1 MASDVNRVF
10 PKMPLVGVGVVV
22 KKDNTV
28 LLVKRANE
36 PKKGLWA
43 IPGGLI
49 KLGESVQTAAM
60 REVLEECAISIHL
73 QDVISVVDLIDKDD
87 EGKIKYHF
95 VLIDFVAQYAGGELQ
110 AGSDALD
117 AAWIPM
123 DKLDQFDIPEITRKV
138 ISKA

>member
-1 MASDVNRVF
+1 MVAEAKRVY
-10 PKMPLVGVGVVV
+10 PQTPMVGVGVVV
-22 KKDNTV
+22 KRENSV

-49 KLGESVQTAAM
+49 KLGESVQQAAM
-60 REVLEECAISIHL
+60 REVLEECSISIEL

-87 EGKIKYHF
+87 EGNIKYHF
-95 VLIDFVAQYAGGELQ
+95 VLIDFVAQYADGDLR

-117 AAWIPM
+117 AAWISLN
-123 DKLDQFDIPEITRKV
+123 DLDQYDIPELTRKV
-138 ISKA
+138 ILKA

>member
-1 MASDVNRVF
+1 MATDSNRAF
-10 PKMPLVGVGVVV
+10 PPNPLVGVGVVV
-22 KKDNTV
+22 QRENTV

-49 KLGESVQTAAM
+49 KLGESVQQAAV
-60 REVLEECAISIHL
+60 REVFEECSISIQL

-95 VLIDFVAQYAGGELQ
+95 VLIDFVAQYTGGELR
-110 AGSDALD
+110 ADSDALD
-117 AAWIPM
+117 AAWVPM
-123 DKLDQFDIPEITRKV
+123 SELDQFDIPEITRKV
-138 ISKA
+138 ISKV